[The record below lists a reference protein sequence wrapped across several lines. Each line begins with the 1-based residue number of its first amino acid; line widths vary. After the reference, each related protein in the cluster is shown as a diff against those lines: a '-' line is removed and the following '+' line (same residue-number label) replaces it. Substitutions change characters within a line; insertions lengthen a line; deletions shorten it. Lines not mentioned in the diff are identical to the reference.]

1 MSTFNDFL
9 STLKNDLL
17 DFAKE
22 NLNEYKDELLKD
34 GNAFIEKTREDLQRW
49 TESLASGA
57 LSKAD
62 FEFLLKGKKDLA
74 EMETLK
80 QLGLSKIRIKKIT
93 DGVIDIVM
101 GSAVKTFLL

>member
-1 MSTFNDFL
+1 MPTFNDFV

-22 NLNEYKDELLKD
+22 NLEEYKNEILKD
-34 GNAFIEKTREDLQRW
+34 GNAFIEKTKGDLKRW
-49 TESLASGA
+49 TEGLESGA

-74 EMETLK
+74 QMEALE
-80 QLGLSKIRIKKIT
+80 QLGLSKIRISKIT
-93 DGVIDIVM
+93 NGIIDVVI
-101 GSAVKTFLL
+101 GSAFKTFL

>member
-1 MSTFNDFL
+1 MSTFNEFV

-22 NLNEYKDELLKD
+22 NLEEYKDEILKD
-34 GNAFIEKTREDLQRW
+34 GILFIEKAKSDLERW
-49 TESLASGA
+49 TEGLASGA

-74 EMETLK
+74 QMEALK
-80 QLGLSKIRIKKIT
+80 QLGLSKIRITKIT
-93 DGVIDIVM
+93 NGIIDVVA
-101 GSAVKTFLL
+101 GSAFKTFL

>member
-1 MSTFNDFL
+1 MPTFNDFV

-22 NLNEYKDELLKD
+22 HLEEYKDEILKD
-34 GNAFIEKTREDLQRW
+34 GTLFIEKAKSDLERW
-49 TESLASGA
+49 TEGLATGA

-74 EMETLK
+74 QMEALK
-80 QLGLSKIRIKKIT
+80 QLGLSKIRITKIT
-93 DGVIDIVM
+93 NGIMDVVV
-101 GSAVKTFLL
+101 GSAVKTFL